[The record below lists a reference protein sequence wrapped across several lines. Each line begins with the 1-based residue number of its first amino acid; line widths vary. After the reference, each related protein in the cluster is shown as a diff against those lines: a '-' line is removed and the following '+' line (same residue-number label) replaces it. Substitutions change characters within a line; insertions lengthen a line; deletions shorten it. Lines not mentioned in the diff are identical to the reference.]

1 MRKYLYIVG
10 FGILLITIGAISCL
24 LYNQSEKSEKP
35 EYANHPAELT
45 GTFVHVKT
53 KQSNDKYYILVDKE
67 NKIRV
72 MKMRLDDVALENN
85 EKEEIPL
92 SDIHTGDTIKVNF
105 LGDIV
110 ASYPAI
116 ITKIQ
121 TVTLLEQNSEADIDA
136 LLKLVP
142 DS

>member
-1 MRKYLYIVG
+1 MRKILQIFG
-10 FGILLITIGAISCL
+10 FVILLIIISATSYL
-24 LYNQSEKSEKP
+24 LFKKNKKP
-35 EYANHPAELT
+35 EYEYANYPAEIT

-53 KQSNDKYYILVDKE
+53 KQSRDKYYILVDNE
-67 NKIRV
+67 NNIPI
-72 MKMRLDDVALENN
+72 MKMRLEDVIIQNI
-85 EKEEIPL
+85 EKEEIL
-92 SDIHTGDTIKVNF
+92 LNDIHTGDTIKVNF